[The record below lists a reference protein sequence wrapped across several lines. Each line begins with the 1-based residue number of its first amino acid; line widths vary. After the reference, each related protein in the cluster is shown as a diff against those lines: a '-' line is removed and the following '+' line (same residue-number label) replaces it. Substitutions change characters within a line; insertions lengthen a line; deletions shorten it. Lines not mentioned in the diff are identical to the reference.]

1 MESAG
6 TAIEEQERWMDSIEA
21 KKNRIAAN
29 FEELGDIVFSS
40 EMQKNVLDGVD
51 AITSKIVDLVDTLG
65 TIPTIITAIGT
76 AVSASK
82 LFGNNNSMI
91 LGATA
96 PVKAQITSLAEA
108 ERNMLAYNSASE
120 ATRQSLSRFNTTLS
134 SSQTTW
140 RMYLATLN
148 GAEATTEGYLAYLS
162 RQATGFAGVTRAIK
176 QYNIASAQGGAAQ
189 TTMIT
194 AIRQSNP
201 QLAQY
206 LINLNGA
213 NASVVGYAASAAK
226 ATVAQKALNLA
237 LNIGSAVKSMGIS
250 LVITA
255 ITMGLTKLIGLAKE
269 ARETVKNLTEE
280 INVQSNSFKNLKA
293 EYQQI
298 INSYE
303 DEATKNEK
311 LAAFKEKLIKDYD
324 IESRKIA
331 ELNAN
336 RKDMLD
342 LLDEEASSKRTKYL
356 QDAQK
361 EYDKILKKI
370 ESFDKLGDN
379 GEQVFQLRFETQG
392 KGDLSDKVKAL
403 FDSYDG
409 ANIGFD
415 VQNNI
420 QYLERLKEI
429 SQEIFRIGEKSALNR
444 ADESAYKTIQSEIK
458 RLEKKMTEDDLTVFE
473 TYNAQKAKEIYDIFT
488 EENGQFEDVWN
499 TSGFESW
506 MTNLQKLIDEQP
518 GAIYLKD
525 AMDAL
530 LESMKKVKEEEPGS
544 KELSNIEEAAVYL
557 ENAGSAIKKLSKEIE
572 DGSAEKKIKDIADAF
587 DRLDSIISNNKDPEK
602 YLSAKELIEII
613 DQYPELA
620 ENVLQTAYGYKIEQD
635 ALENLKKAK
644 LEEEKIA
651 LETQLRE
658 AEDLVIQ
665 TENKLKMYESEI
677 GAIKSVADAKL
688 KLAELDSKLA
698 MLNSRGTSGMSGLVN
713 KARKENVE
721 QQMADLQSYIDSST
735 MLEEYKKNLK
745 ALRVEIDVL
754 GTGFDNIKDTTKD
767 TNKELDDAKNKVKA
781 IQDEM
786 KDGQKDINDL
796 VKLTVEMIKHQ
807 KNEEKQM
814 LKDRITAYKE
824 SVAQAKK
831 LLDTEKSIHDFQD
844 DLKEKNK
851 TVTNIKSEL
860 DALSVEGIEYSLAD
874 QKRKLELQKKYEDAV
889 KERNDF
895 LYEHEIDQ
903 RKENLDNEAS
913 LFENNLEI
921 QIKDIENYLQRSGDL
936 RRDAIALIN
945 GATKEFYN
953 DLFDYTQTYTDMSS
967 YEFNKLWNNAYD
979 ALRRYGNGVID
990 VEYTLAYLDGMLVGL
1005 ENRLKQIESAANA
1018 AKNSTSTMLDDAIK
1032 KTKLYSDGLD
1042 EAANKMRAIYSAPIG
1057 PGMPNSPQYAQ
1068 IQSALV
1074 KQNILNGKGMNASDL
1089 FKYTFHSG
1097 GVVGG
1102 EMTGDEVVAKLKKGE
1117 VVFTPKQIA
1126 NLLMNKT
1133 MTNLFPNG
1141 MNDKQYAVENP
1152 TINSNV
1158 VINVTGNT
1166 DDDTINKIKRAAEE
1180 AVSSALNETVAKQNR
1195 NRTSVRY

>member
-51 AITSKIVDLVDTLG
+51 AITSKIVDLVETLG

-82 LFGNNNSMI
+82 LFGSNNSMI

-108 ERNMLAYNSASE
+108 EKNMLAYNSASE

-176 QYNIASAQGGAAQ
+176 QYNIASAQGSAAQ

-213 NASVVGYAASAAK
+213 NASVIGYAASATK

-255 ITMGLTKLIGLAKE
+255 ITVGLTKLIGTAKE
-269 ARETVKNLTEE
+269 ARETVKKLTEE
-280 INVQSNSFKNLKA
+280 MNVQTESFKNLKA

-331 ELNAN
+331 ELNVN

-392 KGDLSDKVKAL
+392 KGDLSDKVKTL

-429 SQEIFRIGEKSALNR
+429 SQEIFRIGEKGALNR

-488 EENGQFEDVWN
+488 EGNGQFEDVWN
-499 TSGFESW
+499 TAGFESW
-506 MTNLQKLIDEQP
+506 MTNLQELIDKQP

-530 LESMKKVKEEEPGS
+530 LESMKKTKEEEPGS

-644 LEEEKIA
+644 LEEEKVA

-658 AEDLVIQ
+658 AEDLVTQ

-767 TNKELDDAKNKVKA
+767 TNKELDSMRDKVKA
-781 IQDEM
+781 LQDSM
-786 KDGQKDINDL
+786 KDEQKDINDL
-796 VKLTVEMIKHQ
+796 VKLTMDMI
-807 KNEEKQM
+807 
-814 LKDRITAYKE
+814 
-824 SVAQAKK
+824 
-831 LLDTEKSIHDFQD
+831 
-844 DLKEKNK
+844 
-851 TVTNIKSEL
+851 
-860 DALSVEGIEYSLAD
+860 
-874 QKRKLELQKKYEDAV
+874 
-889 KERNDF
+889 
-895 LYEHEIDQ
+895 
-903 RKENLDNEAS
+903 
-913 LFENNLEI
+913 
-921 QIKDIENYLQRSGDL
+921 
-936 RRDAIALIN
+936 
-945 GATKEFYN
+945 
-953 DLFDYTQTYTDMSS
+953 
-967 YEFNKLWNNAYD
+967 
-979 ALRRYGNGVID
+979 
-990 VEYTLAYLDGMLVGL
+990 
-1005 ENRLKQIESAANA
+1005 
-1018 AKNSTSTMLDDAIK
+1018 
-1032 KTKLYSDGLD
+1032 
-1042 EAANKMRAIYSAPIG
+1042 
-1057 PGMPNSPQYAQ
+1057 MP
-1068 IQSALV
+1068 
-1074 KQNILNGKGMNASDL
+1074 KGK
-1089 FKYTFHSG
+1089 
-1097 GVVGG
+1097 
-1102 EMTGDEVVAKLKKGE
+1102 
-1117 VVFTPKQIA
+1117 
-1126 NLLMNKT
+1126 
-1133 MTNLFPNG
+1133 
-1141 MNDKQYAVENP
+1141 
-1152 TINSNV
+1152 
-1158 VINVTGNT
+1158 
-1166 DDDTINKIKRAAEE
+1166 
-1180 AVSSALNETVAKQNR
+1180 
-1195 NRTSVRY
+1195 VRYYWKRWYTHSLE